1 MKSIIN
7 NNKKEYIINKSRFI
21 CNMIYIN
28 DIEDVNKYLLEI
40 KNKYIR
46 SNKLFS
52 LIEINKENDAAI
64 NINPPNI

>member
-28 DIEDVNKYLLEI
+28 DIEDVNKYLLDSVFFHLEMLQFQ
-40 KNKYIR
+40 K
-46 SNKLFS
+46 
-52 LIEINKENDAAI
+52 
-64 NINPPNI
+64 